1 MYISYINQYIYMY
14 TNSCTHVHTHN
25 HTYTHSHTQHTR
37 PAYLPLGL
45 APGKSIFPTKNSQ
58 NSRPPLKLHDATTIT
73 FAFENFE
80 RETPGDHSQRLPSKF
95 RKNQLATKCTIYN
108 KYRADFREILPG
120 DTRWSP
126 SAMHPL
132 EREGDVT
139 RPLEREGD
147 VTHPL
152 EREWDVTHPLG
163 REGEGH
169 QSQQSFQKIGEGC
182 CTIYILTT
190 INLLHSITVELTS
203 EEWDVTHPLGEKKT
217 WT

>member
-1 MYISYINQYIYMY
+1 
-14 TNSCTHVHTHN
+14 
-25 HTYTHSHTQHTR
+25 
-37 PAYLPLGL
+37 
-45 APGKSIFPTKNSQ
+45 
-58 NSRPPLKLHDATTIT
+58 
-73 FAFENFE
+73 
-80 RETPGDHSQRLPSKF
+80 
-95 RKNQLATKCTIYN
+95 
-108 KYRADFREILPG
+108 
-120 DTRWSP
+120 
-126 SAMHPL
+126 MHPL

-203 EEWDVTHPLGEKKT
+203 EEWDVTHLLGEKKT